1 MLRAIRVQFLAVLM
15 VCCSHVPVGS
25 FSSNYTDRQALLEF
39 KKTISDPR
47 QSLRSWND
55 SADLCRWEGVRC
67 SVKHP
72 HRVTSL
78 NLTSQGLVG
87 QISPSLGNLT
97 FLRVLVLSANSL
109 TGEIPPSLGHLHRL
123 RYVNLNNNTLQG
135 SIPSFA
141 NCSNLLVL
149 WLENNKLVGEIPL
162 DLPRSLKK
170 LSLFDNNLTGIIPSY
185 LANISTLIHL
195 DLVGNN
201 IEGNIPEEFTK
212 LLELQLL
219 YLGVNKLSG
228 CFPQLVL
235 NLSSL
240 VGFDVALNSLSGD
253 VPSNFGSALPSLQ
266 HLELGGNFFHG
277 HIPSGLNNASKL
289 FHIDLP
295 SNDFSGVVPSLGK
308 LSRLSILNLE
318 ENRIH
323 TKSMKDWKFMKSLA
337 NCTELQQLWLG
348 RNLLEGKVPNSL
360 ANLSSLRYLMFTE
373 NQLSGDFPSS
383 IANLNNLI
391 MLSLHGNQFTGV
403 VPEWLGTLP
412 NLQKIYLDSNGF
424 TGVIPSS
431 LSNMSQL
438 AELNLDSNRF
448 DGHIPP
454 ILGNLQMLEVLSIPD
469 NNLEGSIPKELFKIP
484 RLIQMNLAFN
494 NLDGPLHSDI
504 GIAKQLIYLQLSSNK
519 LSGEIPNTL
528 QNCDSLEDIELD
540 HNVFNGSI
548 PASLGNITSLLN
560 MNLSHNNL
568 TGPIP
573 VSLSSL
579 QLEHLDL
586 SFNNLEGEVP
596 TKGIFSN
603 VTALRIDGN
612 LGLCGGKLE
621 LHLLACA
628 AIALNS
634 RKHKHFTF
642 RKFMIPLAI
651 ILPLAIIVYAVLLWK
666 RKQKRYPISLNS
678 FGSKFPKVSYHD
690 LSRATEGF
698 SESNLIG
705 QGRYSSVYRGI
716 LFQDRTMV
724 AVKVFNLGTK
734 GTQKSFM
741 AECNA
746 LKNIRHRN
754 LVPIVTACSSI
765 DLKGNDFMA
774 LVYQF
779 MQQGDLNLL
788 LYSTRD
794 DAGTSASNNHITLA
808 QRLCIV
814 VNVADALE
822 YLHHN
827 NEGTIVHCDLKPS
840 NILLD
845 ENMVAHVGD
854 FGLARFID
862 SGASSFSGM
871 VSTSSI
877 AIKGTVGYVPPEYAT
892 GADVSSSGDV
902 YSFGIILL
910 ETFLRRRPT
919 DDMFRDGLD
928 IASYVAMNFPD
939 RIIQIVDPEV
949 LEERHDSL
957 PHTSEP
963 MKEKIMECLL
973 SVLNVGLRCANPSP
987 DERMDMREV
996 AAKLHSIK
1004 ESFFS
1009 QLLESEVILSSSLMI
1024 GYCIDSEIVLVVSYS
1039 DHLVLQGV

>member
-15 VCCSHVPVGS
+15 VCCSHVLVGS

-39 KKTISDPR
+39 KTISDPR

-55 SADLCRWEGVRC
+55 SADLCHWEGVRC

-97 FLRVLVLSANSL
+97 FLRVLVLLANSL
-109 TGEIPPSLGHLHRL
+109 TGEIPPSLGHLHHL

-162 DLPRSLKK
+162 DLPRNLEK

-185 LANISTLIHL
+185 LANISTLMHL

-219 YLGVNKLSG
+219 FLGVNKLSG

-266 HLELGGNFFHG
+266 YLELGGNFFHG

-295 SNDFSGVVPSLGK
+295 SNNFSGVVP
-308 LSRLSILNLE
+308 
-318 ENRIH
+318 
-323 TKSMKDWKFMKSLA
+323 T
-337 NCTELQQLWLG
+337 
-348 RNLLEGKVPNSL
+348 L

-373 NQLSGDFPSS
+373 NQLSGDFPTS

-391 MLSLHGNQFTGV
+391 MLSLHGNRFKGV

-412 NLQKIYLDSNGF
+412 NLQIIYLDSNGF

-438 AELNLDSNRF
+438 AELYLDSNRF
-448 DGHIPP
+448 DGHILP
-454 ILGNLQMLEVLSIPD
+454 ILGNFQMLQVLSIPD

-484 RLIQMNLAFN
+484 GLMQMDLGFN

-540 HNVFNGSI
+540 RNVFNGSI
-548 PASLGNITSLLN
+548 PTSLGNITNLLN

-603 VTALRIDGN
+603 VTAMRIDGN
-612 LGLCGGKLE
+612 PGLCGGELE
-621 LHLLACA
+621 LHLLACSA
-628 AIALNS
+628 MTLNS
-634 RKHKHFTF
+634 RKHKHSTF
-642 RKFMIPLAI
+642 EKLMIPLAT
-651 ILPLAIIVYAVLLWK
+651 ILPLAIIVYVVLLWK
-666 RKQKRYPISLNS
+666 RNQKKKSMSLNS
-678 FGSKFPKVSYHD
+678 FGSNYPNVSYHD
-690 LSRATEGF
+690 LSRATDGF
-698 SESNLIG
+698 SASNLIG
-705 QGRYSSVYRGI
+705 QGRYSY
-716 LFQDRTMV
+716 
-724 AVKVFNLGTK
+724 
-734 GTQKSFM
+734 KSFI

-754 LVPIVTACSSI
+754 LVPILTACSSI
-765 DLKGNDFMA
+765 DLNGNDFKA
-774 LVYQF
+774 LVYKF
-779 MQQGDLNLL
+779 MQQGDLHSL
-788 LYSTRD
+788 LYSARD
-794 DAGTSASNNHITLA
+794 GGDTSASNRITLA
-808 QRLCIV
+808 QRFCIL
-814 VNVADALE
+814 VNVADAME
-822 YLHHN
+822 YLHHHN
-827 NEGTIVHCDLKPS
+827 QGTIVHCDLKPS

-845 ENMVAHVGD
+845 DNMVAHVGD

-862 SGASSFSGM
+862 SGASSFSSM
-871 VSTSSI
+871 VSTSSV

-910 ETFLRRRPT
+910 ETFLRRRPI

-928 IASYVAMNFPD
+928 IARYVAMNFPD

-949 LEERHDSL
+949 PEEHHDSL

-996 AAKLHSIK
+996 AAKLHRIK

-1009 QLLESEVILSSSLMI
+1009 QLLESEVIL
-1024 GYCIDSEIVLVVSYS
+1024 
-1039 DHLVLQGV
+1039 